1 MLDSKM
7 TEEEKKLLYIDLCGR
22 LPYIP
27 GQKILWKGEEY
38 EMIGI
43 GFGRV
48 TLVKPLM
55 SCTAGSPLIEEV
67 KPILRP
73 INSLTEKEL
82 RECGL
87 FAVCT
92 DGSIEAE
99 KETFDW
105 FDEHDIDYRGLIDLG
120 LAEEKKI

>member
-1 MLDSKM
+1 M
-7 TEEEKKLLYIDLCGR
+7 TKEEKKLLYIDLCGR
-22 LPYIP
+22 LPHTP
-27 GQKILWKGEEY
+27 GPKILWGGEEY
-38 EMIGI
+38 EMLGI

-82 RECGL
+82 GECGV
-87 FAVCT
+87 FAVCA
-92 DGSIEAE
+92 DGRSIEAE

>member
-1 MLDSKM
+1 M

-27 GQKILWKGEEY
+27 GPKILWEGEEY

-82 RECGL
+82 GECGL

-92 DGSIEAE
+92 DGSMEAE
-99 KETFDW
+99 NYTFDW

-120 LAEEKKI
+120 LAVEKKI

>member
-1 MLDSKM
+1 MMSEK
-7 TEEEKKLLYIDLCGR
+7 EKKLLYIDLCGR
-22 LPYIP
+22 FPYTP
-27 GQKILWKGEEY
+27 GPKILWKGEEY

-48 TLVKPLM
+48 TLVKPFM

-73 INSLTEKEL
+73 ISSLTEKEL
-82 RECGL
+82 EECGL
-87 FAVCT
+87 FAVCG
-92 DGSIEAE
+92 DGSIGAD
-99 KETFDW
+99 KHTFDW

-120 LAEEKKI
+120 LAEKKKI

>member
-1 MLDSKM
+1 M

-27 GQKILWKGEEY
+27 GLKVLWKGEEY
-38 EMIGI
+38 EMVGI
-43 GFGRV
+43 EFGRI
-48 TLVKPLM
+48 TLGK
-55 SCTAGSPLIEEV
+55 TAESPLIEEV
-67 KPILRP
+67 KPILRS

-82 RECGL
+82 GECGK
-87 FAVCT
+87 FVVCG
-92 DGSIEAE
+92 DGSIGAD
-99 KETFDW
+99 KHTFDW

>member
-1 MLDSKM
+1 MMS
-7 TEEEKKLLYIDLCGR
+7 EEDKQLLTIDLCGR

-27 GQKILWKGEEY
+27 GPKILWKGEEY
-38 EMIGI
+38 EMLGI

-73 INSLTEKEL
+73 WSSLTEKEL
-82 RECGL
+82 EECGR
-87 FAVCT
+87 FVVCG
-92 DGSIEAE
+92 DGSIGAD
-99 KETFDW
+99 KHTFDW
-105 FDEHDIDYRGLIDLG
+105 FDEHDIDYRGLIEKDL
-120 LAEEKKI
+120 AIKKS

>member
-1 MLDSKM
+1 M
-7 TEEEKKLLYIDLCGR
+7 TKEEKKLLYIDLCGR
-22 LPYIP
+22 LPYTP
-27 GQKILWKGEEY
+27 GPKILWNGEEY
-38 EMIGI
+38 EMTGI
-43 GFGRV
+43 VFGRI

-55 SCTAGSPLIEEV
+55 SRTAGSPLIEEV
-67 KPILRP
+67 KPILRS
-73 INSLTEKEL
+73 INFLTEKEL
-82 RECGL
+82 GECGL

-99 KETFDW
+99 RETFDW